1 MRFSFP
7 FDAGPFVWLLL
18 VLSFLALVFVVERAL
33 FLHRGLVLSSD
44 FIEGVRNNL
53 RAGRPLEALAACE
66 ESPGPVPRVVKAALL
81 RASSGE
87 EAMRAAATE
96 AALLELPVL
105 ERRLGTIAAIGR
117 VAPLLGLA
125 GAIFAGFD
133 LATALRDGSVYGSAD
148 GLLLGVQSALATAG
162 FAMVIAAGCALGHH
176 FLVGRVRSIVTE
188 MEIAAHSIITFVRH
202 ELPEEKPR
210 QSGDAHAPRS
220 PGESPP
226 GRTRP
231 RLRAPGARARLR
243 GPDLRALGGVHLR
256 AGHVRR
262 LRPAPGRRR
271 LDPRD
276 SAHEDP

>member
-1 MRFSFP
+1 MSSRFSFP

-18 VLSFLALVFVVERAL
+18 LLAFLALVFVVERAM

-81 RASSGE
+81 RSASGE

-96 AALLELPVL
+96 AAVLELPVL
-105 ERRLGTIAAIGR
+105 ERRLGSIASIGR

-125 GAIFAGFD
+125 GAIFSGFN
-133 LATALRDGSVYGSAD
+133 LTSALRDGSVYASAA
-148 GLLLGVQSALATAG
+148 GLLTEVQAALATAG
-162 FAMVIAAGCALGHH
+162 FAMIIAAACAMAHH

-210 QSGDAHAPRS
+210 QS
-220 PGESPP
+220 
-226 GRTRP
+226 
-231 RLRAPGARARLR
+231 
-243 GPDLRALGGVHLR
+243 
-256 AGHVRR
+256 
-262 LRPAPGRRR
+262 
-271 LDPRD
+271 
-276 SAHEDP
+276 

>member
-1 MRFSFP
+1 MQRFSFP

-18 VLSFLALVFVVERAL
+18 ILAFLALVFAVERAL

-81 RASSGE
+81 RAANGE
-87 EAMRAAATE
+87 AAMRAAATE

-125 GAIFAGFD
+125 GAVLAGFD
-133 LATALRDGSVYGSAD
+133 LASALRDGSVYASAD
-148 GLLLGVQSALATAG
+148 GLLLRVQAALATAG
-162 FAMVIAAGCALGHH
+162 FALVIAAGCSLPHH

-202 ELPEEKPR
+202 ELPEEK
-210 QSGDAHAPRS
+210 AA
-220 PGESPP
+220 
-226 GRTRP
+226 RP
-231 RLRAPGARARLR
+231 
-243 GPDLRALGGVHLR
+243 
-256 AGHVRR
+256 
-262 LRPAPGRRR
+262 
-271 LDPRD
+271 
-276 SAHEDP
+276 

>member
-1 MRFSFP
+1 MTLCSAFSFP

-18 VLSFLALVFVVERAL
+18 LLAFLALVFVVERAM

-81 RASSGE
+81 RASNGE
-87 EAMRAAATE
+87 DAMRAAATE

-125 GAIFAGFD
+125 GAVFSGFH
-133 LATALRDGSVYGSAD
+133 LATALRDGSVYASAD
-148 GLLLGVQSALATAG
+148 HLLLDVQAALAVAG
-162 FAMVIAAGCALGHH
+162 FALVIAAGCAMAHH

-188 MEIAAHSIITFVRH
+188 MEIAAHSIITFIRH
-202 ELPEEKPR
+202 ELPEEKPK
-210 QSGDAHAPRS
+210 QS
-220 PGESPP
+220 
-226 GRTRP
+226 
-231 RLRAPGARARLR
+231 
-243 GPDLRALGGVHLR
+243 
-256 AGHVRR
+256 
-262 LRPAPGRRR
+262 
-271 LDPRD
+271 
-276 SAHEDP
+276 

>member
-1 MRFSFP
+1 MSSRFSFP

-18 VLSFLALVFVVERAL
+18 LLAFLALVFVVERAM

-81 RASSGE
+81 RSASGA
-87 EAMRAAATE
+87 EAMRASATE

-105 ERRLGTIAAIGR
+105 ERRLGTIASIGR

-125 GAIFAGFD
+125 GAIFSGFN
-133 LATALRDGSVYGSAD
+133 LASALRDGSVYASACTM
-148 GLLLGVQSALATAG
+148 A
-162 FAMVIAAGCALGHH
+162 HH

-210 QSGDAHAPRS
+210 QS
-220 PGESPP
+220 
-226 GRTRP
+226 
-231 RLRAPGARARLR
+231 
-243 GPDLRALGGVHLR
+243 
-256 AGHVRR
+256 
-262 LRPAPGRRR
+262 
-271 LDPRD
+271 
-276 SAHEDP
+276 